1 MIGVSHAVEARF
13 PRNMRRAF
21 VWDWLAILVVF
32 VVPFVA
38 IAIQSY
44 RTTDTIENVEKT
56 PDAKAVKKLKSEIA
70 KMKKQCPMSMGIMDI
85 MSVDYNEDNNIALM
99 RMNTPEP
106 LRNTKRYRDL
116 VKKNVVL
123 AYTYEAL
130 KDKTFVKTFSDARAS
145 LRITLTS
152 YNTNNSIT
160 IKLTPKD
167 FDSIVGSEPDEKELG
182 ARD

>member
-1 MIGVSHAVEARF
+1 M
-13 PRNMRRAF
+13 
-21 VWDWLAILVVF
+21 VF
-32 VVPFVA
+32 VVPFVT
-38 IAIQSY
+38 IAVQSY
-44 RTTDTIENVEKT
+44 RTTDTIEYIEKT

-116 VKKNVVL
+116 VKENVVL

-145 LRITLTS
+145 LRVTLTS
-152 YNTNNSIT
+152 YNTNNSR
-160 IKLTPKD
+160 KN
-167 FDSIVGSEPDEKELG
+167 
-182 ARD
+182 